1 MSDFK
6 QGLSGQAMAV
16 LSGLSALAGIGA
28 IVAGSGGSAIGTSM
42 SDPYAALP
50 ASISLDATI
59 RDFKANG
66 ENGGHPD
73 FQFFSGST
81 TVGLVRDTL
90 DSAGKPVVSSLR
102 GKTIS
107 SEFRDSAGRF
117 INPALYSATRGDV
130 SGVLSNGGSGNGLT
144 NAERFSQWYRDVSG
158 VNVSKRVALNL
169 IRQPNTNRYVFNSAT
184 DAPYAARGGFFPING
199 ELYGNYSSTG
209 KNFHFTT
216 EINTEFVYKRGQG
229 QVFKFTGDDDV
240 WVFIGGRMAIDLG
253 GLHSVKEQYIDL
265 DRLPW
270 LVDGQVCSLNIF
282 HAERRTTA
290 SNFRVETT
298 MELRSVL
305 PPAMTDLH
313 D

>member
-1 MSDFK
+1 MGYFK
-6 QGLSGQAMAV
+6 QGSSGQAMAV
-16 LSGLSALAGIGA
+16 LAGLGSLAGIGA
-28 IVAGSGGSAIGTSM
+28 IVAGSGSSAIGTSM

-66 ENGGHPD
+66 ETGGHPD

-81 TVGLVRDTL
+81 TIGLVRDTL
-90 DSAGKPVVSSLR
+90 DSSGKPVVASLR
-102 GKTIS
+102 GRTIG

-117 INPALYSATRGDV
+117 INPALYSAARGDV
-130 SGVLSNGGSGNGLT
+130 AGLLSNGGSGNGLT
-144 NAERFSQWYRDVSG
+144 SAERFSQWYRDVSG
-158 VNVSKRVALNL
+158 VNVSKQVALSL
-169 IRQPNTNRYVFNSAT
+169 ARQPNTNRYVFNSAT

-199 ELYGNYSSTG
+199 ELYGNYANTG

-240 WVFIGGRMAIDLG
+240 WVFIGGRLAIDLG
-253 GLHSVKEQYIDL
+253 GLHSIKEQYIDL
-265 DRLPW
+265 DRLSW
-270 LVDGQVCSLNIF
+270 LQDGQVCTLNIF
-282 HAERRTTA
+282 HAERRTTQ
-290 SNFRVETT
+290 SNFRIETT
-298 MELRSVL
+298 LELRSVL
-305 PPAMTDLH
+305 PPATTNLH

>member
-1 MSDFK
+1 
-6 QGLSGQAMAV
+6 MARFTRSSSSRAV
-16 LSGLSALAGIGA
+16 AVFAGASALFGVGA
-28 IVAGSGGSAIGTSM
+28 LVISTGHSAIGNSAP
-42 SDPYAALP
+42 DPYAALP
-50 ASISLDATI
+50 STISLDATI

-90 DSAGKPVVSSLR
+90 DSAGKPVVASLR

-107 SEFRDSAGRF
+107 TEFRDSAARA
-117 INPALYSATRGDV
+117 INPALYNAAIGDRA
-130 SGVLSNGGSGNGLT
+130 GVLANGGSGNGFT
-144 NAERFSQWYRDVSG
+144 SAERFSQWYRDVSG
-158 VNVSKRVALNL
+158 VNVSKQISLTLN
-169 IRQPNTNRYVFNSAT
+169 RQPNTNRYVFDSAT
-184 DAPYAARGGFFPING
+184 DAPYASRGGFFPING
-199 ELYGNYSSTG
+199 ELYGNYASTG

-216 EINTEFVYKRGQG
+216 QINTEFVYKRGQG

-253 GLHSVKEQYIDL
+253 GLHSRKEQYVDL
-265 DRLPW
+265 DRLSW
-270 LVDGQVCSLNIF
+270 LADGQVCSLNIF
-282 HAERRTTA
+282 HAERRTSE
-290 SNFRVETT
+290 SNFRIETT

-305 PPAMTDLH
+305 PPATSNLH